1 MNKLQWLRAPKSE
14 GHLDLAWYATP
25 NVRLVLYRA
34 VIVREGKGVWSWYV
48 EDLLTGGQ
56 VEGDGPMPK
65 RDAQARA
72 TAALAKH
79 MA

>member
-34 VIVREGKGVWSWYV
+34 VIVREGQGIWSWYI

-56 VEGDGPMPK
+56 VVDGGPMPK
-65 RDAQARA
+65 RDAKARA
-72 TAALAKH
+72 TEALAKRV
-79 MA
+79 A